1 MCGRANEVDTGST
14 INGYDGS
21 LLNGLQ
27 TMTPWQDCECYQHLI
42 LKNCARAYH
51 ILVIDFGNPTSG
63 RLGLFTA
70 IQNIGGIC
78 ALFFCEYFYTICQ
91 DIVPS

>member
-1 MCGRANEVDTGST
+1 MRSKTDEHCIGAT

-27 TMTPWQDCECYQHLI
+27 TMAPWQDCKCYQTFMRIMSKLTI
-42 LKNCARAYH
+42 RWET
-51 ILVIDFGNPTSG
+51 DFGNPTSG

-78 ALFFCEYFYTICQ
+78 ALFFCEYSNTAFY